1 LYNHQ
6 LGSYIVFIG
15 GFILNDQT
23 VGLGSFKK
31 KSLLSA
37 LAIVVAT
44 SLVAPVAFG
53 EAAPAT
59 ATGTEGAATTSTSTA
74 TTSTATTSAATT
86 TAATTTA
93 ATTAVATG
101 TGIGALTTLPL
112 ITTIIVGGAV
122 TLVGVTLNDAA
133 EESGVPAGDGDGG
146 GDGTTDTG
154 TTGTTDTGTTDTGTT
169 STASTAST
177 GT

>member
-1 LYNHQ
+1 M
-6 LGSYIVFIG
+6 
-15 GFILNDQT
+15 NDQT
-23 VGLGSFKK
+23 VGLGSFNKK
-31 KSLLSA
+31 NLVSA

-53 EAAPAT
+53 QAAPAAT
-59 ATGTEGAATTSTSTA
+59 TGTGTA
-74 TTSTATTSAATT
+74 TTGTATT

-93 ATTAVATG
+93 ATTTAAATTAAVTTAAAG
-101 TGIGALTTLPL
+101 TVLGVGLGTA
-112 ITTIIVGGAV
+112 IVGGILTTAV
-122 TLVGVTLNDAA
+122 LVGVNDAA
-133 EESGVPAGDGDGG
+133 QESGVAVVDNGN
-146 GDGTTDTG
+146 DGTTDTG